1 LYWYLNETDP
11 EIENLLALLSALEYL
26 EEAKRRANVRSGARA
41 DALGAIDEALSREL
55 DGSGD
60 FSA

>member
-1 LYWYLNETDP
+1 MSTSPDP
-11 EIENLLALLSALEYL
+11 EIENMLALLSALEYL
-26 EEAKRRANVRSGARA
+26 EKAESRENVKNVARV

-55 DGSGD
+55 DGLAD